1 MPYQVIFSPAAR
13 KHIHEL
19 EEYLAERFYPGN
31 VTKFI
36 KRLTQAC
43 LSLASAPHRGMRR
56 EDLRPGMRTI
66 GFERRVTIYF
76 KVVEDQVVIMSLL
89 YGGRIRLPE
98 DDEHSV

>member
-13 KHIHEL
+13 KHIEEL

-31 VTKFI
+31 VEKFI

-43 LSLASAPHRGMRR
+43 LSLAFAPHRGTRR
-56 EDLRPGMRTI
+56 EDLRTGMRTI

-76 KVVEDQVVIMSLL
+76 KLMEDQVIIMGLL
-89 YGGRIRLPE
+89 YGGRILPPE
-98 DDEHSV
+98 DDEPSI